1 VARAPGT
8 RQDDEVEGLDEEFLF
23 HLNRG
28 GEQLA
33 RGEVEAARAAL
44 TRAREL
50 RPRDPQ
56 VLGLLGQA
64 LYRLARFDEAADAYG
79 RLVDESPVEAAARVN
94 LGLASL
100 KAKRHETAIRQLEV
114 ALDLAPGH
122 KKAMGYLGLAW
133 LERGDFA
140 RAREWFVRAGS
151 DAMVARCDELL
162 ALARPAAEAA
172 ALTEPQPEPTAPP
185 PPHAADAEA
194 VAAAGTAGGAADAP
208 PAAEPVTVATFTV
221 RGDRLAVRVGEDV
234 LVRGQGLLAA
244 RGAVRL
250 VPEVKR
256 FRGSPTERPFG
267 AGVARVLRAS
277 GDGELVYRTAGLR
290 LVEFAVGPEH
300 AYFAE
305 RVVFAFE
312 GALAFENG
320 RVASRG
326 APDLDLVHLKG
337 PGHVVLAVRG
347 EVVPLAVSAD
357 APVRVPIA
365 ALVGWSGPLTP
376 HLGALAEGG
385 TDGGVELAV
394 ELTGEGRVLV
404 DDGAALGT

>member
-1 VARAPGT
+1 MARAPGT

-23 HLNRG
+23 HLHRG
-28 GEQLA
+28 GEHLA
-33 RGEVEAARAAL
+33 RGELEAARTAL

-56 VLGLLGQA
+56 ALGLLGQA
-64 LYRLARFDEAADAYG
+64 LYRLGRFDEAADAYG

-100 KAKRHETAIRQLEV
+100 KAKRHEAAIRQLEV
-114 ALDLAPGH
+114 ALDLSPGH

-140 RAREWFVRAGS
+140 QAREWFERAGS

-172 ALTEPQPEPTAPP
+172 ALSEPQPEPTAPP
-185 PPHAADAEA
+185 AHATDADA
-194 VAAAGTAGGAADAP
+194 VAAAGAAEARE
-208 PAAEPVTVATFTV
+208 AAEPDTVATFTV
-221 RGDRLAVRVGEDV
+221 RGERLTVRVGEDV
-234 LVRGQGLLAA
+234 LARALGLLAA
-244 RGAVRL
+244 RGTVRL
-250 VPEVKR
+250 VPEMKR

-267 AGVARVLRAS
+267 VGPARVLRAS
-277 GDGELVYRTAGLR
+277 GDGELVYRVSGLR
-290 LVEFAVGPEH
+290 LVDVAVGPEPT
-300 AYFAE
+300 YFAE
-305 RVVFAFE
+305 RAVFAFE

-337 PGHVVLAVRG
+337 PGDVVLAVRG
-347 EVVPLAVSAD
+347 EVVQLAATPG
-357 APVRVPIA
+357 APVRVPLA
-365 ALVGWSGPLTP
+365 ALVGWSGALTP
-376 HLGALAEGG
+376 RIGALAEGG
-385 TDGGVELAV
+385 QNGAEELAV

-404 DDGAALGT
+404 DDGAALGTT

>member
-1 VARAPGT
+1 VARAPVT

-23 HLNRG
+23 HLHRG
-28 GEQLA
+28 GELLA
-33 RGEVEAARAAL
+33 RGEVEPARAAL

-56 VLGLLGQA
+56 SLGLLGQA
-64 LYRLARFDEAADAYG
+64 LYRLGRFDEAADAYG
-79 RLVDESPVEAAARVN
+79 RLVDESPVEAAPRVN

-133 LERGDFA
+133 LERGDFG
-140 RAREWFVRAGS
+140 RAREWFARAGS

-162 ALARPAAEAA
+162 ALARPAAEDA
-172 ALTEPQPEPTAPP
+172 ALSEPQPEPTTPP
-185 PPHAADAEA
+185 SPQDDGE
-194 VAAAGTAGGAADAP
+194 AAAGAAAADAP
-208 PAAEPVTVATFTV
+208 QAAEPAAAATFTV
-221 RGDRLAVRVGEDV
+221 HGDRLGVRVGEDV
-234 LVRGQGLLAA
+234 LVRAHGLLAV
-244 RGAVRL
+244 RGGVRL
-250 VPEVKR
+250 VPEMKR

-267 AGVARVLRAS
+267 VGVARVLRAS
-277 GDGELVYRTAGLR
+277 GEGELVYRIAGAR
-290 LVEFAVGPEH
+290 LVELAVESEPT
-300 AYFAE
+300 YFAE

-326 APDLDLVHLKG
+326 APDLDLVHLTG
-337 PGHVVLAVRG
+337 PGSVIVALRG
-347 EVVPLAVSAD
+347 EAVPVAASPG
-357 APVRVPIA
+357 APVRVPVL
-365 ALVGWSGPLTP
+365 ALVGWSGTLTP
-376 HLGALAEGG
+376 RVGDLVEGGAEGAEG
-385 TDGGVELAV
+385 LTI